1 VLNSD
6 MLSGVKENFTERI
19 LTVFF
24 FYHVVRILLT
34 MDNRNKDTKEEK
46 KENVSNSKGISLES
60 VN

>member
-1 VLNSD
+1 

-19 LTVFF
+19 LTVF